1 MQERLDLSSFLH
13 LFGCCHTRRILNHL
27 KCEWINMA
35 GYGQYM
41 LSSTQWLGCAFPISK
56 RLEYQQCI
64 YIHIYICIWDV
75 HGIFH
80 LCVTLSQQSLHGD
93 TFLSILGDAAWIFV
107 SGRSRNMLKIQGWK
121 KNRRNAWWPL
131 SGFQRLEKMW
141 ETPIYGESAKRKMIY
156 EWCNFFSTCFGCW
169 RVDPLFGDGCAGKST
184 IEFDE
189 FSISMLISCGEI

>member
-141 ETPIYGESAKRKMIY
+141 KNPHTWGKRKADNDLRMVL
-156 EWCNFFSTCFGCW
+156 FSTCFAAFSMTGSYQW
-169 RVDPLFGDGCAGKST
+169 VFVGKS
-184 IEFDE
+184 
-189 FSISMLISCGEI
+189 SI

>member
-56 RLEYQQCI
+56 WLEYQQCI
-64 YIHIYICIWDV
+64 YIHIYIYAYEMYMEYSIYVWLYHSSPCT
-75 HGIFH
+75 GILF
-80 LCVTLSQQSLHGD
+80 CPFWEMPRG
-93 TFLSILGDAAWIFV
+93 FLYQP
-107 SGRSRNMLKIQGWK
+107 GRSRNMLKIQRWK

-141 ETPIYGESAKRKMIY
+141 ENPHTWGKRKADNDLRMVL
-156 EWCNFFSTCFGCW
+156 FSTCFVAFSMTGSYQW
-169 RVDPLFGDGCAGKST
+169 VFVGKS
-184 IEFDE
+184 
-189 FSISMLISCGEI
+189 SI